1 MVNPTNKHPERVKKE
16 DKEMIEKLDHSG
28 IEFPISKKDYNK
40 IEKKNGIRVNVFGY
54 ENKQPFPIH
63 ISKEDF
69 KMELN
74 LLLSDSNGKKHYVLI
89 KDFNSFMSKQTKHK
103 S

>member
-1 MVNPTNKHPERVKKE
+1 MVDRLNYN
-16 DKEMIEKLDHSG
+16 G
-28 IEFPISKKDYNK
+28 IEFPISEKDYIK

-69 KMELN
+69 ERELN
-74 LLLSDSNGKKHYVLI
+74 LLLLESDGNKHYVLTE
-89 KDFNSFMSKQTKHK
+89 SRQ
-103 S
+103 

>member
-1 MVNPTNKHPERVKKE
+1 MV
-16 DKEMIEKLDHSG
+16 
-28 IEFPISKKDYNK
+28 SKKDYNK

-69 KMELN
+69 EMELN
-74 LLLSDSNGKKHYVLI
+74 LLLLESDGNKHYVLI
-89 KDFNSFMSKQTKHK
+89 KDFTHSCTTIQNIRKGSTSVCIVCNVSQVRKY
-103 S
+103 